1 MITLD
6 KNKIQMRYI
15 TGINKCLQGYPTP
28 LDVLYESC
36 MESGDGVLFSN
47 AKMSNRYSI
56 DEQRIDWIIDN
67 LVNQGYIEKNNNKY
81 KIRNT
86 PWD

>member
-1 MITLD
+1 MINLD

-36 MESGDGVLFSN
+36 MESGDGFLFSG
-47 AKMSNRYSI
+47 AKMENRYYI

-81 KIRNT
+81 KIKNT